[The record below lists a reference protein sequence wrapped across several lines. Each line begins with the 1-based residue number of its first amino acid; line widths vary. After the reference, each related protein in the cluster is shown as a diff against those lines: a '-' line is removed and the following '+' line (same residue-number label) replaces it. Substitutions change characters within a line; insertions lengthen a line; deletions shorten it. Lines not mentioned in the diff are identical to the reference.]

1 MGQRPFN
8 AALDSLMMCREP
20 SRNGTKRRVLAVSK
34 KHSCPFDPAR
44 PLGPRVRYA
53 RQLRNLLI
61 GHRQLDRLP
70 PSCHDATPRRV
81 NYKRGI
87 HHDSSGSIRP
97 DLSNASGFMEPVV

>member
-1 MGQRPFN
+1 
-8 AALDSLMMCREP
+8 MMRRQP
-20 SRNGTKRRVLAVSK
+20 ARNGKKRRALAVSE
-34 KHSCPFDPAR
+34 KHSCPFDAAR

-53 RQLRNLLI
+53 RQLRNLLV

-81 NYKRGI
+81 NHKRGI

-97 DLSNASGFMEPVV
+97 DSPNASGFMESVVG